1 MSDNRRRRSP
11 GSFGA
16 RLRAAVSVLA
26 TGTVPA
32 GRFGPLVTASDWN
45 RRLAGDDAGLVD
57 ETTALNLSGVWAC
70 VSLLADTVSSL
81 PVGVFRRE
89 GERRLPEANHPI
101 NRLLTGAVNDYQ
113 GRRAAFKVVEA
124 RRQLSGNGYF
134 QIERDSSGVPVG
146 LWPLTNAAPRRRAD
160 GTLIYEVGTGEG
172 RQVIAPTDVLHLK
185 GLSTTSGLIG
195 ESPIAAACNALSLN
209 IHAEKFGRD
218 FFRNE
223 ARSGGFLM
231 HPGKLTDDA
240 KRKVRQSLKDQVRA
254 VGEAPITEVG
264 NQHHDLRVLEEGM
277 KFVATT
283 IAPEEAQF
291 LSTRQFQL
299 EEMARFYRVPLVLLQ
314 STEKT
319 TSWGTGVESLMI
331 AFSQFTIGPLA
342 LSWEDE
348 LSLKL
353 LTPKEREEG
362 LYVRMDL
369 RALMRGDSA
378 SRAAFYQSGI
388 QNQWLPPNE
397 VRAREELD
405 PLPGGDEPVRKTER
419 PTIE

>member
-1 MSDNRRRRSP
+1 MAGAVSP
-11 GSFGA
+11 G
-16 RLRAAVSVLA
+16 
-26 TGTVPA
+26 
-32 GRFGPLVTASDWN
+32 GRFGPLVRAADWN
-45 RRLAGDDAGLVD
+45 TRSAGDDAGYVD
-57 ETTALNLSGVWAC
+57 EYTALNLSGVWAC

-89 GERRLPEANHPI
+89 GERRLPEDGHAI

-134 QIERDSSGVPVG
+134 QIERDGSGVPVG
-146 LWPLTNAAPRRRAD
+146 LWPLTNASPRRRED
-160 GTLIYEVGTGEG
+160 GTLIYDVGTGEG
-172 RQVIAPTDVLHLK
+172 RQELAPADVLHLK

-195 ESPIAAACNALSLN
+195 ESPIAAARNALSLN

-240 KRKVRQSLKDQVRA
+240 KRKVRQSLKDQARA
-254 VGEAPITEVG
+254 GDVGAPITEVG
-264 NQHHDLRVLEEGM
+264 NSHHDIRVLEEGM
-277 KFVATT
+277 RFVATT

-319 TSWGTGVESLMI
+319 TSWGTGVEQLLI

-353 LTPKEREEG
+353 LTPQEREQG

-388 QNQWLPPNE
+388 QNQWLTPNE

-405 PLPGGDEPVRKTER
+405 PLPDGDEPVRKPER